1 MEDPRIVGWNEIR
14 ASMEC
19 TMEFQNEIGDMF
31 NQEIDAFYKE
41 GEVLNI
47 TNVLEHRIPMREGQ
61 RPVNVPQF
69 PIALSLINDLR
80 PVLIRFRDRMNIF
93 EPAMGSQWNS
103 PIMPVEKK
111 EGGEPRIV
119 SCLGGI
125 NKVTIARSAFGTPRT
140 DRSLEALAGM
150 MWYSKADLMK
160 GFWQVAIAK
169 EDRDKTAFNFPGLGQ
184 LRYVRMTMGLSGAPA
199 TWNQLMHEVLS
210 GLEELRSDEG
220 KLTSVLIWFF
230 DDLGWGSCSESD
242 HIKHIQL
249 VLRRFKE
256 CNLTLNIKK
265 TEIFKREIKFLRRLV
280 SMKGIRILDS
290 DVQEF
295 LEIPRPMTAEGLS
308 SVLGMLNHF
317 GNHLEGEKHITAPLY
332 DLVASTLRTSS
343 KRRVKKSRSAK
354 AGMRTMEDPK
364 RGGIP
369 IEWSTDNIALFE
381 RMRTIVKTNK
391 WLASPV
397 VGVEGREFVL
407 STDASQL
414 AIGGVLQQR
423 QLDNS
428 LAPIGFF
435 SRTLRAYQ
443 KHYEVTV
450 KEALAVVESLH
461 HFRPIIFGQKLEIL
475 TDHSA
480 LVNVLNGNAV
490 STDMLERWR
499 AIVNIYAPWSV
510 RYIPGKENKLGDWAS
525 RHVASEFRRWGEAE
539 DDLVE
544 RVLGVQELKPIAQR
558 DQESDNVEQD
568 WALQI
573 MEEGNAEDT
582 IRKLQ
587 LEDSALQKLIM
598 LHQGDAKGSKIDL
611 GGLKESIMHKGQLWK
626 RVNGELRLWIPTG
639 MIPMILDQIHK
650 VLGHAGTKATLRE
663 FNTKFYAVGITTLV
677 DEFIRECDSCGR
689 FKSNKYTNKGIR
701 TGPVGEDAPHS
712 GHTWIMD
719 MKGPLPT
726 TKKRNTMIVSFVDPI
741 TRWPEM
747 FATTNGNSDTIM
759 HCLLLVIARHGFPRR
774 IIHDQGSNFMSQ
786 AMVKL
791 LDRIGTTGLP
801 STPYSPWIQ
810 GKVERC
816 QGIIAS
822 ILYHFLNVNKDNW
835 DDHLPY
841 ALLAMRMRVNRMTGK
856 SPAELLYGRRLE
868 GPLEGS
874 LDLPAQ
880 ATPDA
885 NSIADCLHE
894 ASQLAEGR
902 RKPMNEF
909 SDKKISVGD
918 LVRVR
923 VPVVGLK
930 NPFGTER
937 WEGRYIV
944 SDLHGRNEA
953 IIQSGTG
960 KPRTVSLYDLRV
972 IEAAEKSKLKVRLE
986 LAGDESD

>member
-1 MEDPRIVGWNEIR
+1 
-14 ASMEC
+14 
-19 TMEFQNEIGDMF
+19 
-31 NQEIDAFYKE
+31 
-41 GEVLNI
+41 
-47 TNVLEHRIPMREGQ
+47 
-61 RPVNVPQF
+61 
-69 PIALSLINDLR
+69 
-80 PVLIRFRDRMNIF
+80 
-93 EPAMGSQWNS
+93 
-103 PIMPVEKK
+103 MPVEKK

-140 DRSLEALAGM
+140 DRSLETLAGM
-150 MWYSKADLMK
+150 VWYSKADLMK
-160 GFWQVAIAK
+160 GFWQVAIAE

-199 TWNQLMHEVLS
+199 TWNQLMHQVLS
-210 GLEELRSDEG
+210 GLEELRDSDG
-220 KLTSVLIWFF
+220 KLLSVLIWFF
-230 DDLGWGSCSESD
+230 DDLGWGSKNELA
-242 HIKHIQL
+242 HIDHIQL
-249 VLRRFKE
+249 VLRRFRQ
-256 CNLTLNIKK
+256 CNLTLNINK
-265 TEIFKREIKFLRRLV
+265 TEFFKREIKFLRRLV
-280 SMKGIRILDS
+280 GEQGIRILDK

-317 GNHLEGEKHITAPLY
+317 GNHLEGEKHVTAPLY
-332 DLVASTLRTSS
+332 DLVASTLRASS
-343 KRRVKKSRSAK
+343 KRRVKKARSAR

-369 IEWSTDNIALFE
+369 IEWSETNIALFE
-381 RMRTIVKTNK
+381 HMRCLVRDNK

-414 AIGGVLQQR
+414 AVGGVLQQR
-423 QLDNS
+423 QGDGS

-435 SRTLRAYQ
+435 SKTLRSYQ
-443 KHYEVTV
+443 KNYEITV

-480 LVNVLNGNAV
+480 LVNILNGNAV
-490 STDMLERWR
+490 STEMLERWR
-499 AIVNIYAPWSV
+499 AIVNIYAPWSIQH
-510 RYIPGKENKLGDWAS
+510 IPGKENVLGDWTS
-525 RHVASEFRRWGEAE
+525 RHIAPEFRRWGESE

-544 RVLGVQELKPIAQR
+544 HVYSIQESRLAPIQAEVQSHKNADSDWVLG
-558 DQESDNVEQD
+558 
-568 WALQI
+568 I
-573 MEEGNAEDT
+573 MDYGNADDS
-582 IRKLQ
+582 IRISQ
-587 LEDSALQKLIM
+587 LEDPVLRRLIS
-598 LHQGDAKGSKIDL
+598 LHQRISQGFKSDL
-611 GGLKESIMHKGQLWK
+611 GALRESVMHNGQLWK
-626 RVNGELRLWIPTG
+626 RVDGVLKLWLPAA
-639 MIPMILDQIHK
+639 MMPVILDQIHK
-650 VLGHAGTKATLRE
+650 GLGHAGVKSTLHE
-663 FNTKFYAVGITTLV
+663 FNTKFYSVGAGAFV
-677 DEFIRECDSCGR
+677 EEFVRQCDSCGR
-689 FKSNKYTNKGIR
+689 FKSNKYTNKGVR
-701 TGPVGEDAPHS
+701 TGVVGEDAPHS

-726 TKKRNTMIVSFVDPI
+726 TRKRNTMIVSFVDPI

-759 HCLLLVIARHGFPRR
+759 HCLLSVIARHGFPRR

-786 AMVKL
+786 AMEKL

-801 STPYSPWIQ
+801 STPYSPWFQ

-816 QGIIAS
+816 QGVIAS
-822 ILYHFLNVNKDNW
+822 ILYHYLNANIDNW

-868 GPLEGS
+868 GPLEGPLS
-874 LDLPAQ
+874 LPVQEA
-880 ATPDA
+880 PDA
-885 NSIADCLHE
+885 SSIAECLEE
-894 ASQLAEGR
+894 ASQLASRRRSLMDESSGR
-902 RKPMNEF
+902 RF
-909 SDKKISVGD
+909 SIGD

-944 SDLHGRNEA
+944 TELHDRNGA
-953 IIQSGTG
+953 TVQSGTG
-960 KPRTVSLYDLRV
+960 KPRRVSLYDLRL
-972 IEAAEKSKLKVRLE
+972 IEPAESSKLKIRME
-986 LAGDESD
+986 LAGDEPERI